1 MKRIFFFVFLVIFIV
16 GQKKSLN
23 KNEVIDIGQLD
34 FFMQRDISFLKK
46 IKKELK
52 NENRISSEIEFN
64 YLSPLSSFS
73 KNKQEE
79 FIDNQFSFLMSHPNY
94 YKIFFNVD
102 RVIKENFY
110 SFFVRTKKL
119 EKTET
124 SRVKNGVVP
133 NSGYNSFNMGTSLE
147 FNLGKTKT
155 DFLFSSTEEGSQK
168 EKPNFNKIFSK
179 KLQLYFYNKD
189 TFVKNL
195 SLDSFF
201 HYGNF
206 YSEPSFSFLSGQQSY
221 LSGKIG
227 LTFNQ
232 LKSAYEG
239 WALLFNIY
247 YDNWVKNDDFRLL
260 NDLKINYFF
269 SISDFNFGVSGGI
282 AISINGSNSQLL
294 PNIYLSSELTS
305 LRNMRIILSLRL
317 QSESQRLESYLKSG
331 SYVNA
336 FGYPILDYFFISELK
351 THLQLNNLLKFSFVP
366 YATFHFIKNIN
377 VFDKNNPLFFTVH
390 QESNF
395 FEIGSSFS
403 FQLNLGE
410 IILFN
415 SQVKIRK
422 INYVGRGLEDA
433 SYNFDKNVNAPF
445 LVSMN
450 NIVVNLKPIKSKVHF
465 NLYSTVESWI
475 MTSWLSYA
483 HNFAGSQE
491 QDDFYRNKDNLYQK
505 IDSFDFSINYFF
517 QYDMNLS
524 FYVYANNLFDN
535 LVYQI
540 NTLKLKRGRNLE
552 FGLEYKF

>member
-1 MKRIFFFVFLVIFIV
+1 MKRILFFVFIATLSF
-16 GQKKSLN
+16 GQQKNLN
-23 KNEVIDIGQLD
+23 KDEVIDIGQVD

-46 IKKELK
+46 IKQELK
-52 NENRISSEIEFN
+52 NENRISSEVEFN

-73 KNKQEE
+73 KNKTEE
-79 FIDNQFSFLMSHPNY
+79 FIDNQFSFLMSYPNY

-102 RVIKENFY
+102 RLIKENFY

-124 SRVKNGVVP
+124 SKVENGVVP
-133 NSGYNSFNMGTSLE
+133 NSGYNSFNMGASLE

-189 TFVKNL
+189 TFIKNL

-206 YSEPSFSFLSGQQSY
+206 YSEPSFSFLSVQQSY
-221 LSGKIG
+221 LSSKVG

-247 YDNWVKNDDFRLL
+247 YDSWVKDDGFRLL

-269 SISDFNFGVSGGI
+269 SISDFNFGISGGVVV
-282 AISINGSNSQLL
+282 SINGSNSQLL
-294 PNIYLSSELTS
+294 PNIYLSSEFTS

-317 QSESQRLESYLKSG
+317 QNEADQLESYLKSG
-331 SYVNA
+331 SYVNT
-336 FGYPILDYFFISELK
+336 FNYPALDYFFISELK
-351 THLQLNNLLKFSFVP
+351 THLQLNNFLKLSFIP

-377 VFDKNNPLFFTVH
+377 IFDKNNPLFFVVRN
-390 QESNF
+390 SSDF
-395 FEIGSSFS
+395 FEIGSSFALH
-403 FQLNLGE
+403 LNLGE
-410 IILFN
+410 IISFN
-415 SQVKIRK
+415 SQLKVMK
-422 INYVGRGLEDA
+422 INYVGRGIEDA
-433 SYNFDKNVNAPF
+433 RYNFDKNVNAPF

-465 NLYSTVESWI
+465 NLFTVVESWI
-475 MTSWLSYA
+475 MTSLTSS
-483 HNFAGSQE
+483 FDEEDSP
-491 QDDFYRNKDNLYQK
+491 YQK
-505 IDSFDFSINYFF
+505 VDSFDFSINYFF
-517 QYDMNLS
+517 QYDINLS
-524 FYVYANNLFDN
+524 FYIYANNLFDN

-540 NTLKLKRGRNLE
+540 NTLKIKRGKNLE